1 MDSILFILLMHWI
14 YLFHQHVLLQ
24 RMQQITCASE
34 IKVGLCSV
42 HSHTTL
48 VFFKV
53 EKPGLIS
60 ETRGSQYVQMIIT

>member
-24 RMQQITCASE
+24 RMQQIMCASE
-34 IKVGLCSV
+34 IKGLCSV

-48 VFFKV
+48 VLFKV

-60 ETRGSQYVQMIIT
+60 ETRGSQYVQMIII